1 MSAFQVIN
9 SLISMVF
16 TFSVDYV
23 AGIFV
28 AKDLF
33 LLASGFFLR
42 FRILRR
48 DKVPLTQFFNPAA
61 SSVEIK
67 PLLISKI
74 NTALQFATLGL
85 SIFSGTFDVYS
96 LGLLQ

>member
-1 MSAFQVIN
+1 MSSILC
-9 SLISMVF
+9 SLR
-16 TFSVDYV
+16 SVGYV

-48 DKVPLTQFFNPAA
+48 DRVPLTQFFNPAA

-67 PLLISKI
+67 PLLISKL
-74 NTALQFATLGL
+74 NTAMQFATLGL
-85 SIFSGTFDVYS
+85 SVFSGSFDLFY